1 MLDRVFRLTQ
11 NGTNVRRELIAGLT
25 TFAAMAYILA
35 LNPAILASGG
45 ATGMHLE
52 GLITVT
58 ALAAAAGCLLMAAL
72 TNYPIAQ
79 APGMGINSYFAAI
92 IVIQMGVPW
101 QGALAMVFWNGV
113 LFFALSVT
121 GLRTRI
127 VHALPHPLHIGI
139 QAGIGFFIAFIG
151 FQNAGLVV
159 ASAQTLVAE
168 GNLFAAGPLAALL
181 GLVLIIVLTRFRV
194 PGAIILVV
202 LLITLAGLL
211 IPAGKGTL
219 TARPEGLFS
228 LPAGIGQTFFALDWL
243 YPFRH
248 FQSALPVIFTLLLL
262 DLFDSIGTL
271 IGLARQSGLM
281 DKQGRMPKLGRAL
294 SADAAATVVGAL
306 LGTSTT
312 TAYLESAT
320 GMQAGGR
327 TGLTAVVTGLCFLVA
342 LFFTPV
348 ISVIPMVATAP
359 ALIFVGLLMARGLSE
374 LDYGNMLESAPAV
387 LTALLIPLCFSI
399 TGGIAVGL
407 LLYCAAMLLAGR
419 GRELPWLTYGI
430 AAVFVAF
437 FILSQHA

>member
-1 MLDRVFRLTQ
+1 MLDRVFRLSS
-11 NGTNVRRELIAGLT
+11 NGTTVRREIIAGLT

-45 ATGMHLE
+45 ATGLHLE

-58 ALAAAAGCLLMAAL
+58 ALAAAIGCLLMAGL

-113 LFFALSVT
+113 LFFALSIT

-127 VHALPHPLHIGI
+127 VHALPHPIHIGI

-159 ASAQTLVAE
+159 SSAQTLVAE
-168 GNLFAAGPLAALL
+168 GDLLSAGPLAALI
-181 GLVLIIVLTRFRV
+181 GLVLIVVLTRFRI
-194 PGAIILVV
+194 PGAIILVIFA
-202 LLITLAGLL
+202 ITVAGLL

-219 TARPEGLFS
+219 TAHPEGLFS
-228 LPAGIGQTFFALDWL
+228 MPAGIGQTFFALDWL

-271 IGLARQSGLM
+271 VGLARQSGLM
-281 DKQGRMPKLGRAL
+281 DKRGRMPRLGRAL
-294 SADAAATVVGAL
+294 SADAAATVIGAV
-306 LGTSTT
+306 LGTSPT
-312 TAYLESAT
+312 TAYLESST

-327 TGLTAVVTGLCFLVA
+327 TGLTAIVTGLCFLVA
-342 LFFTPV
+342 LFLTPL
-348 ISVIPMVATAP
+348 ISIIPVAATAP
-359 ALIFVGLLMARGLSE
+359 ALIFVGLLMAKGLGE
-374 LDYGNMLESAPAV
+374 LDYANMLEAAPAI
-387 LTALLIPLCFSI
+387 LTALLIPLCHSI
-399 TGGIAVGL
+399 TGGIAIGL
-407 LLYCAAMLLAGR
+407 LMYCAAMLLSGH
-419 GRELPWLTYGI
+419 GRELPWLTYAI
-430 AAVFVAF
+430 AGLFVVFFA
-437 FILSQHA
+437 IS